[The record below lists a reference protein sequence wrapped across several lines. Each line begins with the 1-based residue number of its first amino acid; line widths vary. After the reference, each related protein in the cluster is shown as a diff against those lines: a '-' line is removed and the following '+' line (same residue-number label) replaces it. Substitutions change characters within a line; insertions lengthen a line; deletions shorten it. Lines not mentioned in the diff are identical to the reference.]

1 MISLTKSRREGTP
14 AESTAEQLKADIDS
28 GLMRDKVNNPDPAA
42 APLGTDEEAAATP
55 VGGKILS
62 EVRKAER
69 AAVQQRHDQSQRGLG
84 LAWIIV
90 AIVAACT
97 IAIAIWML
105 V

>member
-1 MISLTKSRREGTP
+1 MISLTERRAQGAP
-14 AESTAEQLKADIDS
+14 AESTAEQLRADIDS
-28 GLMRDKVNNPDPAA
+28 GRTGDKVHNWDPTV
-42 APLGTDEEAAATP
+42 APLGTDEEAAGTP
-55 VGGKILS
+55 IAGKILS

-69 AAVQQRHDQSQRGLG
+69 AQFQQRHDQAQRGLG

-97 IAIAIWML
+97 VAIAAWVL